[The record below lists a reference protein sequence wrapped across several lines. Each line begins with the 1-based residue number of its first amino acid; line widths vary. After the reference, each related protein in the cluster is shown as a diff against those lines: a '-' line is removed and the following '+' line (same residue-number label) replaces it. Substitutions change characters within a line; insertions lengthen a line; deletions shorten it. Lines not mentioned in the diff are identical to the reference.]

1 MASAN
6 KSNAAKAAFTKE
18 YKSGKMTKVVGTVDV
33 GGLKSGIKAVGKAL
47 SKAPVKKLAEPIS
60 HVRVKP
66 AAKQVGN
73 PPNTI
78 KAREEMYS
86 SASRGGI
93 GIGPLGK
100 SKTARTFTSTKPTA
114 DLARA
119 AALRAAKN
127 KALANSAKGKTQT
140 PTAEAARRRNVN
152 K

>member
-73 PPNTI
+73 PLNMA
-78 KAREEMYS
+78 KVNSRQVE
-86 SASRGGI
+86 SAARGGV
-93 GIGPLGK
+93 GKGPLGK
-100 SKTARTFTSTKPTA
+100 AKDARVATSKRSTA
-114 DLARA
+114 DSARA
-119 AALRAAKN
+119 LNTRQINRRAKKQAAYESGYQSGSAA
-127 KALANSAKGKTQT
+127 GKY
-140 PTAEAARRRNVN
+140 
-152 K
+152 